1 MSKLLTA
8 IKEIVIKLF
17 ALAGVGAIAIIAVA
31 VAVVVAT
38 AVIGRQF
45 CKKVEKILTKGY
57 EEEQERVFNEIM
69 ELADNRINQISDL
82 YEKLIRDAYCD
93 K

>member
-1 MSKLLTA
+1 MGV
-8 IKEIVIKLF
+8 IREILIKLF

-31 VAVVVAT
+31 VAVAVAT
-38 AVIGRQF
+38 AIIGRQF
-45 CKKVEKILTKGY
+45 CKKVEKIFTKGY

-69 ELADNRINQISDL
+69 ELSDNRINEITELSKEL
-82 YEKLIRDAYCD
+82 MRDAHSV